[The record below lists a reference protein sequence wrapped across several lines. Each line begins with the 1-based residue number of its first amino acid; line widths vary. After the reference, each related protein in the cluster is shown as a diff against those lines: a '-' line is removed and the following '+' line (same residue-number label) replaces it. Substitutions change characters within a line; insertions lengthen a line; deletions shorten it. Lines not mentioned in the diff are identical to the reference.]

1 MKPYSTDLREKVIQ
15 AYLRGDSSL
24 RDIAKRFFVSLN
36 FVWLLWQRY
45 LATGSVET
53 KPHTGGRVSIMT
65 EERLS
70 ILRDLVEEQN
80 DATLKE
86 LQEKFRDK
94 TGIMVSSG
102 TLSRAL
108 KKRKLP
114 RKKKPFMLPNWKTT
128 RTFFR
133 NAKNISRKCLRW
145 TRNIL

>member
-1 MKPYSTDLREKVIQ
+1 
-15 AYLRGDSSL
+15 
-24 RDIAKRFFVSLN
+24 
-36 FVWLLWQRY
+36 
-45 LATGSVET
+45 
-53 KPHTGGRVSIMT
+53 MT

-70 ILRDLVEEQN
+70 MLRGLVEEQN

-108 KKRKLP
+108 KKLKLP

-128 RTFFR
+128 RTLFR
-133 NAKNISRKCLRW
+133 SAKNIFRKCPIW